1 MNILVIGCGRLG
13 VALAT
18 LLDERGHD
26 VVIVD
31 SREELFSHLP
41 DEFGGQTV
49 CGMPMDVDVLRE
61 AGIENADAVAV
72 VTADDNLNITISQ
85 VAREFFHLQNV
96 VARIGDPARESVF
109 TAFGLRTVCPTK
121 MAADSVYQA
130 LLSPW
135 EPRRLTFG
143 TATVSFR
150 TWQAVG
156 PAVGMPVGEAPR
168 FPGERVF
175 GVVHADGAMELYNAA
190 EKRMLAAGDH
200 IIFVNV
206 ID

>member
-1 MNILVIGCGRLG
+1 MSCARR
-13 VALAT
+13 A
-18 LLDERGHD
+18 
-26 VVIVD
+26 
-31 SREELFSHLP
+31 SRTRTPSRS
-41 DEFGGQTV
+41 
-49 CGMPMDVDVLRE
+49 LRR
-61 AGIENADAVAV
+61 
-72 VTADDNLNITISQ
+72 DDNLNITISQ

-156 PAVGMPVGEAPR
+156 PAVGMPVGEAPH

-175 GVVHADGAMELYNAA
+175 GVVPRRRRHGAL
-190 EKRMLAAGDH
+190 
-200 IIFVNV
+200 
-206 ID
+206 